1 MNKTG
6 AEAKEFIEQLKP
18 ILKEHDCEVVICAPF
33 TTLLPLRKCLKGT
46 GIKLGAQNVHFA
58 KSGAYTG
65 EISAD
70 MLKELKVEYVIVG
83 HSERRQYFNETDET
97 VNLRT
102 KAAIEQNIKAIVCIG
117 ETLEERENGKTQE
130 VLLKQVKD
138 GLKDMTA
145 ADFKKII
152 IAYEPV
158 WAIGTGKTATAKDAD
173 DTIAYIRQVIGKN
186 FGKAIASHIRI
197 QYGGSMNVKNVKELM
212 AMENIDGGLI
222 GGASLKPEDF
232 AQLISY

>member
-1 MNKTG
+1 MNKTA
-6 AEAKEFIEQLKP
+6 AEAKEFMEQLKT
-18 ILKEHDCEVVICAPF
+18 LVKEYNCETVICAPF
-33 TTLLPLRKCLKGT
+33 TTLIPLKKALKGT
-46 GIKLGAQNVHFA
+46 KIKLGAQNVHFA

-65 EISAD
+65 EISAG

-83 HSERRQYFNETDET
+83 HSERRQYFDETNET
-97 VNLRT
+97 VNLRC
-102 KAAIEQNIKAIVCIG
+102 KAAIAEDIKAIVCIG
-117 ETLEERENGKTQE
+117 ETLSERESNKTEE
-130 VLLKQVKD
+130 VLFAQITE
-138 GLKDMTA
+138 GLKDLTA

-173 DTIAYIRQVIGKN
+173 DTIAYIRKTIGKQ
-186 FGKAIASHIRI
+186 FGKAIASHLRI

-212 AMENIDGGLI
+212 SMENIDGGLI

-232 AQLISY
+232 AQIINY